1 MVYYPPTQTNI
12 TESSPNQTVTYEPK
26 NWEPNFTLH
35 AFFFLVPITMLLH
48 NRELTKT
55 YKIKERPLVIVMKIM
70 LFLVFYVMTLVA
82 YFLQQ
87 SGVILIAHVMF
98 IGVGFFALI
107 YTYFMFSKF
116 RFCCVQNPESGG
128 RSFSRQQMNVIMNE

>member
-1 MVYYPPTQTNI
+1 M
-12 TESSPNQTVTYEPK
+12 
-26 NWEPNFTLH
+26 
-35 AFFFLVPITMLLH
+35 
-48 NRELTKT
+48 
-55 YKIKERPLVIVMKIM
+55 VIVMKVM
-70 LFLVFYVMTLVA
+70 LFLVFYAMMLAA

-116 RFCCVQNPESGG
+116 RFCCVQNPEAGG
-128 RSFSRQQMNVIMNE
+128 RSFSRQQMNVIMNEQQLSRVG

>member
-1 MVYYPPTQTNI
+1 
-12 TESSPNQTVTYEPK
+12 
-26 NWEPNFTLH
+26 
-35 AFFFLVPITMLLH
+35 MLLH

-55 YKIKERPLVIVMKIM
+55 YKIKERPLVIVLKIM
-70 LFLVFYVMTLVA
+70 LFLVFYVMTLAA

-116 RFCCVQNPESGG
+116 RFCCVQNPESG